1 MYRNLTQSI
10 TTFALAIGLIAC
22 SGDDGTTGGSGST
35 SAGSSTGS
43 SSTGDDSASGTSSG
57 STGGSAGSST
67 GTTGGSSTGGAT
79 TGTDTGTGTGTT
91 GGANAC
97 EACVQEKCA
106 TEVEAC
112 AADQVCAC
120 WQECFMQPGSTEESC
135 TMECGMP
142 SAAFQDLATCVVSS
156 CTQECQ

>member
-1 MYRNLTQSI
+1 MYRNLIQSI
-10 TTFALAIGLIAC
+10 TTFALAIGLVAC

-43 SSTGDDSASGTSSG
+43 SSTGGDSSTGSTSG
-57 STGGSAGSST
+57 STSS
-67 GTTGGSSTGGAT
+67 TGGSSTGSTGSSSTGGAS
-79 TGTDTGTGTGTT
+79 TGTDTGTGTT

-97 EACVQEKCA
+97 EACVLTQCA
-106 TEVEAC
+106 AEVDAC

-142 SAAFQDLATCVVSS
+142 SAAFQDLAACVVSS